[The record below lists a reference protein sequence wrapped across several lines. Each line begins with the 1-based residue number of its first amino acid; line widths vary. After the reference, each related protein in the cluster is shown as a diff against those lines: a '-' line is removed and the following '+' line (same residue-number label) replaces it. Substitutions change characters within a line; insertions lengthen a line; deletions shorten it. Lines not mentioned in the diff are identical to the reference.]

1 MKTKPFKTT
10 FYFGL
15 ILIFFIS
22 CLVSL
27 IVVNVS
33 RSTIFNHKKEK
44 VTDTMMISLP
54 PEIQIIHDTV
64 YRDREVI
71 PKKIPKVYIPKIVT
85 VIEEKDSLN
94 IK

>member
-1 MKTKPFKTT
+1 MKTKAFKTT
-10 FYFGL
+10 FYFG
-15 ILIFFIS
+15 IVLIFFIS
-22 CLVSL
+22 CLISL

-33 RSTIFNHKKEK
+33 RSTFFKLKKEK
-44 VTDTMMISLP
+44 ITDTIMISLP

-71 PKKIPKVYIPKIVT
+71 PKKVPKVYEPKITPV
-85 VIEEKDSLN
+85 VEEKDSLN

>member
-33 RSTIFNHKKEK
+33 RSTFFKLKKEK
-44 VTDTMMISLP
+44 ITDTMMISLP

-71 PKKIPKVYIPKIVT
+71 PKKIPKVYTPKIT
-85 VIEEKDSLN
+85 PIIEEKDSSI